1 MVYLEPITLGWRPL
15 VKSWL
20 QAFPEVYGEECR
32 ELTNT
37 MFEWLVDPCLDFIR
51 KNCRVRQGRTELTVV
66 TKGCSD
72 SVLYTVF
79 TKGCS
84 DSVLYTVFTKGYI
97 DSVFFLQSSFCTGAV
112 FPELSL
118 GRLKSLFFFGV
129 FTKAV
134 LTVSFYRT

>member
-1 MVYLEPITLGWRPL
+1 MY
-15 VKSWL
+15 
-20 QAFPEVYGEECR
+20 
-32 ELTNT
+32 
-37 MFEWLVDPCLDFIR
+37 
-51 KNCRVRQGRTELTVV
+51 TVV

>member
-51 KNCRVRQGRTELTVV
+51 KNCRVRQGRTELTVFTKGCSDSVLYTVV

-84 DSVLYTVFTKGYI
+84 